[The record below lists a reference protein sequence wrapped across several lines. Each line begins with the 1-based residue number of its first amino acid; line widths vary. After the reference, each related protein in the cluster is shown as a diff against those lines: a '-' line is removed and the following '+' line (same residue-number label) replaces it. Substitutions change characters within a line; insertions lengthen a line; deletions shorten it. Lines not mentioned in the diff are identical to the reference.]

1 MWKNFVVHPLT
12 SLIYRCLMEDIF
24 LVLLKKSIV
33 VPIFKSG
40 RKNNLANY
48 RTISLLPVI
57 FKVLKKIINN
67 RPTKFLEDKRILS
80 GMQYGFG
87 KGRPTT
93 DWFHSFTELL
103 VSKINNEK
111 KMSGGLYRFLVG
123 FQYCLSKANH
133 AEIRIYGRKNTQLK
147 LFQVYLQNRF
157 HSIRSGN
164 IQSDDRFINI
174 VSFCFV
180 LHCVFVTSTI
190 YVS

>member
-1 MWKNFVVHPLT
+1 
-12 SLIYRCLMEDIF
+12 MEDIF

-93 DWFHSFTELL
+93 D
-103 VSKINNEK
+103 
-111 KMSGGLYRFLVG
+111 
-123 FQYCLSKANH
+123 
-133 AEIRIYGRKNTQLK
+133 
-147 LFQVYLQNRF
+147 
-157 HSIRSGN
+157 
-164 IQSDDRFINI
+164 
-174 VSFCFV
+174 
-180 LHCVFVTSTI
+180 
-190 YVS
+190 